1 MIAGLLEHPAAE
13 MLAGAIEAAG
23 GSAVVVGAPRL
34 PLADDLL
41 ARRGFMVP
49 LSHLPVLT
57 ARLLSANVD
66 VVHAFTAEDAAAAR
80 AWRRRTGGPV
90 VVTLTEALDR
100 DRVADRRLRLKL
112 LTAAVEHSDAV
123 LVPDEASREA
133 LRRWL
138 AADAQVIA
146 PADAGA
152 HLQLYAGLRPSR

>member
-13 MLAGAIEAAG
+13 VLAAALEAAG
-23 GSAVVVGAPRL
+23 GRAAVVGAPRL
-34 PLADDLL
+34 PLADDML

-57 ARLLSANVD
+57 GRLLAAEVD
-66 VVHAFTAEDAAAAR
+66 LVHAFTAEDAAAAR

-90 VVTLTEALDR
+90 VFTLTETLDR
-100 DRVADRRLRLKL
+100 DRVADRRLRLRF
-112 LTAAVEHSDAV
+112 LTAAVERSDAV
-123 LVPDEASREA
+123 IVPDEQARAA

-138 AADAQVIA
+138 AADAQVVA

-152 HLQLYAGLRPSR
+152 HLELYEALRPSR

>member
-1 MIAGLLEHPAAE
+1 VIAGLLRHPAAE
-13 MLAGAIEAAG
+13 LLAAAIGDAG
-23 GSAVVVGAPRL
+23 GRAVVVGAPRL
-34 PLADDLL
+34 PLADDML

-57 ARLLSANVD
+57 ARLLAAEVD

-90 VVTLTEALDR
+90 VFTLTETLDR

-112 LTAAVEHSDAV
+112 LSAAVEHSDAV
-123 LVPDEASREA
+123 LVPHADARDA

-138 AADAQVIA
+138 AADAQIIA
-146 PADAGA
+146 PGDAEA
-152 HLQLYAGLRPSR
+152 HLRLYASLRPSR